1 MPSMDPASLL
11 LFVWQLCLDPPAS
24 APSSIRPAYA
34 AWVAGDRGAA
44 GQGPF
49 LRMSATT
56 RRRGAGSPVLPQP
69 ALGISSSVRVSW
81 ARPLYVATCALPPGT
96 LPAVASGTPD
106 ASVRTS
112 GRTWDLLV
120 RPVSGDIG
128 IGPGPGTAT
137 GTGLGAPLRF
147 GPLDADLRLTPATP
161 QRLASFSGT
170 EIIASVPPDLLRAR
184 PLFRPLPLP
193 MAEQFEGGGGPA
205 IGLTTP
211 PIVLSLP
218 RKFVVALW
226 RNNQRPDLIAGPV
239 LRPIRTAGPQLP
251 PGIGRVE
258 ELLRIR
264 RFNQENYI
272 FAMNAEDLK
281 PHSFWERLRGDR
293 NKPSNYRQMRGPGS
307 HFSVG
312 SFDLPQQDRG
322 IVAAL
327 MPWGTV
333 RRLDNKDNPADLVY
347 MFGNTS
353 YYGFFYSY
361 EVEDTAVGFEF
372 SAGIENRGVDKL
384 TAISNEMRKLPAAQ
398 VAAYGRF

>member
-24 APSSIRPAYA
+24 APSSVRPAYA
-34 AWVAGDRGAA
+34 AWVAGDRGAS

-49 LRMSATT
+49 LRVSAA
-56 RRRGAGSPVLPQP
+56 RRRGAVSASASLPAPVLGTVP
-69 ALGISSSVRVSW
+69 AVRVSW

-96 LPAVASGTPD
+96 LPAVVREAD
-106 ASVRTS
+106 APARTS
-112 GRTWDLLV
+112 DQTWELLV
-120 RPVSGDIG
+120 RPVSEIAAGGSIPNIGD
-128 IGPGPGTAT
+128 
-137 GTGLGAPLRF
+137 PLRF
-147 GPLDADLRLTPATP
+147 GQLAADLSLTLATP
-161 QRLASFSGT
+161 QRLESFSGT

-193 MAEQFEGGGGPA
+193 MAEQLAEGGGPA
-205 IGLTTP
+205 LGLTAP

-226 RNNQRPDLIAGPV
+226 RSNQRPDLIAGPV
-239 LRPIRTAGPQLP
+239 LRPLRTAGSQLP

-272 FAMNAEDLK
+272 FAMNSEDLK

-361 EVEDTAVGFEF
+361 EVEDTAVGFEI
-372 SAGIENRGVDKL
+372 SAGVENRGVDMM